1 MKLYMGIV
9 IASACLVATI
19 AGEGFIGGRF
29 LDPPV
34 PSKCPN
40 SKFFFFFVILKLQ
53 KHQLRKFYSHDIT
66 VGSTEFLSIFNMNI

>member
-40 SKFFFFFVILKLQ
+40 SKFFLYDFETAETSVEEILQ
-53 KHQLRKFYSHDIT
+53 P
-66 VGSTEFLSIFNMNI
+66 